1 MNKKGNSETAEI
13 TINVSTI
20 IKNKDSTMIRNNL
33 YFGSYTIILDS
44 RFRFCPQNYTL
55 FIKKRTESM
64 KKEKNGY
71 NFNHSLQ
78 IEPQT
83 SSILGEV
90 QVGQ

>member
-1 MNKKGNSETAEI
+1 
-13 TINVSTI
+13 
-20 IKNKDSTMIRNNL
+20 
-33 YFGSYTIILDS
+33 
-44 RFRFCPQNYTL
+44 
-55 FIKKRTESM
+55 M

-78 IEPQT
+78 IESQT